1 MTRITGQI
9 ALVCPLLKGLTATK
23 YLVRCRNFVWSMMLK
38 YLSKC
43 ISFFFW
49 KKLQK
54 NPIAI
59 TWNIGFRSHD
69 SPAPAQYTSVISEG
83 ILLEFLLVHIS
94 HWQVP
99 DTVVPCIGWN
109 TNSLFSSDIRLVLL
123 LLLLGLQVTNI
134 KILRSCFSVLILLE
148 TEMIKLTMLEIL
160 CFRVGSND
168 DILLSTQ
175 CMLFTIGLWYWLIKL
190 YFEV

>member
-1 MTRITGQI
+1 MSI
-9 ALVCPLLKGLTATK
+9 CK
-23 YLVRCRNFVWSMMLK
+23 YLVRCRNLVWSMMLK
-38 YLSKC
+38 YLFIC
-43 ISFFFW
+43 IHFFFLK

-54 NPIAI
+54 NRIAI

-69 SPAPAQYTSVISEG
+69 IPAPAQYTSVISEG

-148 TEMIKLTMLEIL
+148 TEMIKLTM
-160 CFRVGSND
+160 
-168 DILLSTQ
+168 
-175 CMLFTIGLWYWLIKL
+175 
-190 YFEV
+190 

>member
-1 MTRITGQI
+1 MSI
-9 ALVCPLLKGLTATK
+9 CK

-168 DILLSTQ
+168 DTSEHTVYVVYYWAVVLTDQIILWSIVAL
-175 CMLFTIGLWYWLIKL
+175 
-190 YFEV
+190 